1 MSGVDGTYLERIVA
15 DVRRRLDESI
25 AIAVEPPASAMA
37 RRPISLRGS
46 IEQRRVAG
54 ELAVIGEV
62 KRRSPSVGD
71 IDVAVDPASQAS
83 SYASHGA
90 AGISVLTERDHFGGS
105 LDDLVAVRAAVAV
118 PVLRKDFIVDERQ
131 LLEARAAGADAV
143 LLIAAI
149 HGDEDLARLVDA
161 AHDLDLEVLLEVHD
175 ELELARA
182 IKTDADV
189 LGCNNRDLRSFVVD
203 LAVSERL
210 APLAASDPRP
220 FIAESGV
227 RTVADAGRMR
237 ACGVDGLLVGE
248 ALMRAPHPGGLL
260 RDLALAADIAGAS
273 T

>member
-1 MSGVDGTYLERIVA
+1 MSGIDGTYLERIVA
-15 DVRRRLDESI
+15 DVRRRLDESD
-25 AIAVEPPASAMA
+25 VDLPAGSTD
-37 RRPISLRGS
+37 RRPISLRAA
-46 IEQRRVAG
+46 IEQCRIAS

-71 IDVAVDPASQAS
+71 IDVTVDPASQAS

-118 PVLRKDFIVDERQ
+118 PVLRKDFIIDERQ

-149 HGDEDLARLVDA
+149 HRDESLARLVDA

-175 ELELARA
+175 ERELQRA
-182 IKTDADV
+182 LASDADV

-203 LAVSERL
+203 LAVTERL
-210 APLAASDPRP
+210 APLAASDSRP

-227 RTVADAGRMR
+227 RTVADAARMC

-260 RDLALAADIAGAS
+260 RDLATAADIAGAA